1 VIHLLHLEP
10 TKCNIVVVLTFTK
23 GVLHVS
29 AHEVP
34 SSGSQL

>member
-1 VIHLLHLEP
+1 MQLLQLEP
-10 TKCNIVVVLTFTK
+10 NKCTDITVFTK
-23 GVLHVS
+23 VLLHVS